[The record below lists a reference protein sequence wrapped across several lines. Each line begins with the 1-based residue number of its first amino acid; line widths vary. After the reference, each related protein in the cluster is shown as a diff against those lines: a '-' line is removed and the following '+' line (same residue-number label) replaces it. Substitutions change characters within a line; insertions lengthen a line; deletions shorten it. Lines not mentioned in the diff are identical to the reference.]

1 MAEGGSKLSLLPH
14 QRIVKQGWL
23 SKRGEYIRNWRQRY
37 FYLLD
42 DGMLLGFKTVP
53 EEDLSNPLNDFTVK
67 GCQTLTTDIPKPNT
81 FIIRGLHWTSVIE
94 RSFNAQSKEERNAW
108 VEAIERVKESIS
120 NGDGGLSL
128 GGVKSSEEEE
138 DKDNDDS
145 GDPDANSGV
154 EYLPAPQGTT
164 AMGPYKKKKKLSL
177 DSFELLSGLG
187 KGTFGRVV
195 LAREKSSGNIYAIK
209 MLRKDVI
216 LEKDEVEHTLTENR
230 VLQRIDHPFLM
241 YLKYSFTTKDRLC
254 FVLEYV
260 TGGELFHHLT
270 KESIFSEERTKFYG
284 AEICLALGYLHH
296 CSIIYRDLKLE
307 NLLLDAEGHIK
318 VADFGLCK
326 ENMSYGNTTRTFCGT
341 PEYLAPEV
349 GRSNPEPPGVL
360 VLGYRGTVLNSSS
373 QAVSF
378 HYTLSPTANTS
389 DGVDGCTGHPDQI
402 CDLTLFP
409 ARRSADTSTRLSR
422 WEAISHDTKTKNFI
436 FKVLEEND
444 YGRTVDWWGYGVCLY
459 EMMVGRLPFFDQ
471 DHERLFQLIVYGEA
485 RFPRTIS
492 AEARDML
499 KSLLV
504 KNPLQ
509 RLGGGVRDALEVQEH
524 PFYNNVNWDHVL
536 NKKIP
541 PPFVPEVRSST
552 DTGNYDPE
560 FTTPVHIT
568 PPGSQSSLIVI
579 PEQDEHFIEFD
590 QFSYQGDSS
599 TIGSSLTSSFN
610 SLGVARESS

>member
-1 MAEGGSKLSLLPH
+1 MAEGRPRLSLLPDQH
-14 QRIVKQGWL
+14 IVKQGWL
-23 SKRGEYIRNWRQRY
+23 SKQGEYIRNWRQRY

-42 DGMLLGFKTVP
+42 DGMLLGFKTIP
-53 EEDLSNPLNDFTVK
+53 QDLTDPLNTFTVK
-67 GCQTLTTDIPKPNT
+67 RCQTLTTDIPKANT
-81 FIIRGLHWTSVIE
+81 FIIRGLRWTSVIE
-94 RSFNAQSKEERNAW
+94 RKFNAESKDERNGW
-108 VEAIERVKESIS
+108 VEAIERVKESLMED
-120 NGDGGLSL
+120 GDGGLAL
-128 GGVKSSEEEE
+128 GGVRSTEEGDRE
-138 DKDNDDS
+138 NDDS

-187 KGTFGRVV
+187 QGTFGQVV

-270 KESIFSEERTKFYG
+270 REKIFSEERTKFYG
-284 AEICLALGYLHH
+284 AEICLALGYLHR
-296 CSIIYRDLKLE
+296 CNIIYRDLKLE
-307 NLLLDAEGHIK
+307 NLLLDDEGHIK

-326 ENMSYGNTTRTFCGT
+326 ENMPYGNTTRTFCGT

-349 GRSNPEPPGVL
+349 
-360 VLGYRGTVLNSSS
+360 
-373 QAVSF
+373 
-378 HYTLSPTANTS
+378 
-389 DGVDGCTGHPDQI
+389 
-402 CDLTLFP
+402 
-409 ARRSADTSTRLSR
+409 
-422 WEAISHDTKTKNFI
+422 
-436 FKVLEEND
+436 LEEND
-444 YGRTVDWWGYGVCLY
+444 YDRTVDWWGYGVCLY
-459 EMMVGRLPFFDQ
+459 EMMVGRLPFFDK
-471 DHERLFQLIVYGEA
+471 DHEKLFQQIVYEEA

-492 AEARDML
+492 ADARDML

-504 KNPLQ
+504 KNPQQ

-524 PFYNNVNWDHVL
+524 PFYNNINWDHVL

-541 PPFVPEVRSST
+541 PPFVPEVRSAT

-560 FTTPVHIT
+560 FTTPVHIS
-568 PPGSQSSLIVI
+568 PLGSQSSLIVI
-579 PEQDEHFIEFD
+579 HEQEEPFTEFD

-599 TIGSSLTSSFN
+599 TVGSSLTSSFN
-610 SLGVARESS
+610 